1 MNINDITLLIINII
15 HLVVILFVVL
25 IPFTNS
31 TFLILIHSIII
42 PFIMLHWLLNND
54 NCAVTMMEKYAR
66 GGGSAEIKDEDCI
79 SYKIVGPI
87 YNLTKDYADYSTIT
101 WTVTI
106 SLWLISVSKLYI
118 KYQNGEIKKIKD
130 LNKL

>member
-1 MNINDITLLIINII
+1 
-15 HLVVILFVVL
+15 
-25 IPFTNS
+25 
-31 TFLILIHSIII
+31 
-42 PFIMLHWLLNND
+42 MLHWLLNND
-54 NCAVTMMEKYAR
+54 SCAVTMMEKYAR
-66 GGGSAEIKDEDCI
+66 GGGSSEIKDEDCI

-118 KYQNGEIKKIKD
+118 KYQNGEIKKIRD